1 MTPARA
7 REILQVPEGACA
19 SQVEAQ
25 HRVLTERCQRQL
37 RGLPASHPGQERVRV
52 ALAALDSAL
61 EFLLTD
67 LEGAPS
73 DLLEFPGFSP
83 TPPPEPP
90 IARPVV
96 RKPALERPGSG
107 PADTPQSLRRK
118 LPLERP
124 VAAPAV
130 PSPPF
135 RPDAPRFE
143 PDLPSSEREIS
154 PIAPPEPLAPSPE
167 EVQIQGEDP
176 EDWTAPASPR
186 QVPLEFLD
194 LEPERPEPE
203 PLPPEPAQPEPLQP
217 DAAPLPAELVDLPPL
232 PPPARPEPRRRRL
245 PRPVLA
251 AGAAVLL
258 LAGSAWSWNEY
269 ARGDLVLSSQP
280 PGARI
285 LLDGRDT
292 GLVTPARL
300 PGLSAGAHR
309 LRLERELYQPSE
321 TVLGIVAG
329 QELAPHP
336 VSLVPGPGVLVLE
349 LSASGGGAAQPRA
362 AQVAVDG
369 ATPVE
374 LPAGG
379 ELPSLPPGP
388 HHLQVQAMGFR
399 ARDVDVVVPA
409 GTRTA
414 VPVALEPLS
423 ARLTV
428 RFTGPEAVSV
438 SLGEVVLQEELS
450 PGGTLDVPPGEGT
463 LVFHAPGF
471 RPREERLALRAA
483 EERTLEVALE
493 KQAGFAEIETAPP
506 GVQVRLTGPA
516 ERQGTTP
523 AKMDDLPPGRYAV
536 RLSKDGFV
544 PQDLELEVVDAELAR
559 LGPVTLA
566 PAPAGAAK

>member
-1 MTPARA
+1 M
-7 REILQVPEGACA
+7 
-19 SQVEAQ
+19 
-25 HRVLTERCQRQL
+25 
-37 RGLPASHPGQERVRV
+37 
-52 ALAALDSAL
+52 ALAALDSAR

-67 LEGAPS
+67 LEGPPS
-73 DLLEFPGFSP
+73 DLLEFPGFGPVPPLETP
-83 TPPPEPP
+83 T
-90 IARPVV
+90 ARPVD

-107 PADTPQSLRRK
+107 PADRPQPLRRK

-130 PSPPF
+130 PSPP
-135 RPDAPRFE
+135 AE
-143 PDLPSSEREIS
+143 PDSPLSEPE
-154 PIAPPEPLAPSPE
+154 APMPAPDPVAPTPE
-167 EVQIQGEDP
+167 EVQVLGEDP
-176 EDWTAPASPR
+176 EDWSPPAPAR

-203 PLPPEPAQPEPLQP
+203 PPEPEPQQQEAPQPEAP
-217 DAAPLPAELVDLPPL
+217 AAPLPAELVDLPPL
-232 PPPARPEPRRRRL
+232 PAPARPEPRRRRL

-258 LAGSAWSWNEY
+258 MAGGAWSWNEY
-269 ARGDLVLSSQP
+269 ARGDLVLSSVP

-285 LLDGRDT
+285 LLDGQDT

-309 LRLERELYQPSE
+309 LRLERELYEPSE

-374 LPAGG
+374 LAAGG

-463 LVFHAPGF
+463 LVFRAPGF

-493 KQAGFAEIETAPP
+493 KESGFAQIETSPP

-516 ERQGTTP
+516 DREATTP

-544 PQDLELEVVDAELAR
+544 PQDLELEVVDAEVAR

-566 PAPAGAAK
+566 PVPAGATK